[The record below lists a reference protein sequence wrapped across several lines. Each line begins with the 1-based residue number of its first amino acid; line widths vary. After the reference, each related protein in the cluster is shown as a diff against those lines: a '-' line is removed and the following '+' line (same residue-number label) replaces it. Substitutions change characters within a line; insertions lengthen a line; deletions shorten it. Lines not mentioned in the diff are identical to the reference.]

1 MLLGWDEEVLS
12 LSNIFSKVSALNW
25 LADGTA
31 KELVREEDVIAS
43 VADIKIAS
51 PIPACRG

>member
-1 MLLGWDEEVLS
+1 VLS

-43 VADIKIAS
+43 VADIKIDS